1 MPTSINDVEK
11 RLRRDHGAIARPGN
25 GLVLL
30 AGHLSLLL
38 KAMQHLDG
46 FLELGEVHHA
56 VGAAGVPDATD
67 ANLSC
72 TATHIVERVAQS
84 VKNSPRSSDSGTN
97 RPA

>member
-11 RLRRDHGAIARPGN
+11 RMRRDHGAIARPGN

-56 VGAAGVPDATD
+56 VGAAGFPD